1 MQRRD
6 LLKWFGAVP
15 LAGAGAYSGRVLA
28 APGAPAKLLVVF
40 LRGGYDAASLL
51 VPTSSDFYYEV
62 RPNIAIP
69 KPSADA
75 GAAIALD
82 ADWALHPA
90 LKDSVYPLFQA
101 GQAAFVPF
109 AGTDDLTRSHF
120 ETQDTIELG
129 QAGGHRNYRSGFL
142 NRLAA
147 VLNGAGAGTGPNAS
161 VPIAFTDQLPL
172 IFQGDVEVP
181 NVALRNAGKP
191 ALDERQSRII
201 AAMYG
206 RQALGKQVQEGF
218 ATRGEIAR
226 NLVGEMAAA
235 NRNAVS
241 TKGFELEA
249 QRIAALMRDKYQLG
263 FIDVGGWDTHVGQGA
278 AAGYLA
284 GRFDELGRGLARFA
298 SEMGPAWNR
307 TVVVVVSE
315 FGRTFRE
322 NGNRGTDHGHG
333 TVFWVLGGGIQG
345 GKVAGEQIALRA
357 PTLFQNRDY
366 PVLNEYRAVL
376 GGLFARMYG
385 LNARQLDAVF
395 PGTAA
400 KGLGLV

>member
-6 LLKWFGAVP
+6 LLKWLGAAP
-15 LAGAGAYSGRVLA
+15 LAAADAVCAGRVLA
-28 APGAPAKLLVVF
+28 APAAPAKLLVVF

-51 VPTSSDFYYEV
+51 VPSASDFYYQV

-69 KPSADA
+69 QPSGAA
-75 GAAIALD
+75 GAGIALSS
-82 ADWALHPA
+82 DWALHPA
-90 LKDSVYPLFQA
+90 LRNSIHPLFLA

-129 QAGGHRNYRSGFL
+129 QGAGHRNYRSGFL

-147 VLNGAGAGTGPNAS
+147 VLNGRGSAPGF
-161 VPIAFTDQLPL
+161 PIAFTDGLPL
-172 IFQGDVEVP
+172 IFQGDVAVP
-181 NVALRNAGKP
+181 NAALRNAGKP
-191 ALDERQSRII
+191 ELDERQSRII

-206 RQALGKQVQEGF
+206 DRGALGRQVEEGF
-218 ATRGEIAR
+218 AVRGEIAR

-235 NRNAVS
+235 NRNAVG

-263 FIDVGGWDTHVGQGA
+263 FVDVGGWDTHVGQGA
-278 AAGYLA
+278 ATGYLA
-284 GRFDELGRGLARFA
+284 GRFEELGRGLARFA
-298 SEMGPAWNR
+298 QEMGTDWRR

-333 TVFWVLGGGIQG
+333 TVFWVLGGGIRG
-345 GKVAGEQIALRA
+345 GTVAGEQVAVGA
-357 PTLFQNRDY
+357 ATLFQNRDY

-385 LNARQLDAVF
+385 LDARRLDAVF
-395 PGTAA
+395 PGTTP
-400 KGLGLV
+400 KGLGIV